1 MKTKAIKLYEEEG
14 TKYQFDSEKFKVL
27 INQKK
32 LSMIALTMEAKEYL
46 DQRLEALGKEYGWTN
61 YNSEV

>member
-1 MKTKAIKLYEEEG
+1 ML
-14 TKYQFDSEKFKVL
+14 
-27 INQKK
+27 
-32 LSMIALTMEAKEYL
+32 ALTMEAKEYL